1 MKSGLF
7 QLDFVVLMGHTYRS
21 IEFVSSWAGRISCAA
36 SRLALWKGSHYA
48 SWSHVGIRHSHFQ
61 LSMTLIAPPLTHL
74 IESAANVP
82 RHPFIAPNLLGFC
95 RLIGS
100 AFFFFNP
107 FLNLSKLNVS
117 RSLHNAHVTSLFF
130 LFLFLKEWWSSP
142 IGWFYSFVIPTD
154 AAQTLKKRMG
164 GESHRI
170 VEDLRIETT
179 WLE

>member
-1 MKSGLF
+1 MCCKPISTMKRFSLRELEPRGHPSFALSTFNDTHRATIDSFNRIGHQCTATFIHCF
-7 QLDFVVLMGHTYRS
+7 QLIGILSPH
-21 IEFVSSWAGRISCAA
+21 
-36 SRLALWKGSHYA
+36 RLG
-48 SWSHVGIRHSHFQ
+48 
-61 LSMTLIAPPLTHL
+61 
-74 IESAANVP
+74 
-82 RHPFIAPNLLGFC
+82 
-95 RLIGS
+95 
-100 AFFFFNP
+100 FFFFFFP